1 MQLTVGSVTPMSAV
15 SATATGSL
23 SNNGGSSS
31 GPCGR
36 QRIVDHTYRN
46 YSKYFE
52 LGGAVGEKKRS
63 TFPTKLHEMVSDREN
78 EGVIEWMVRI
88 IGSCRCE
95 CYLPDLPP
103 PPACVRARN
112 NAIGGLALSTSRTVG
127 RGRSWTGIA

>member
-1 MQLTVGSVTPMSAV
+1 MSAV
-15 SATATGSL
+15 STTATGSSL

-31 GPCGR
+31 GLCGRR
-36 QRIVDHTYRN
+36 QRIVDHTYRD

-63 TFPTKLHEMVSDREN
+63 AFPTKLHEMVSDREN

-88 IGSCRCE
+88 IGSCRSE

-103 PPACVRARN
+103 PPPLLARAQQFN
-112 NAIGGLALSTSRTVG
+112 
-127 RGRSWTGIA
+127 